1 MDSKVVE
8 IFNNLKRP
16 VDFEHWC
23 KRSRWN
29 TIQAITLTLE
39 QNPENFDGN
48 EWLKIKRYTKVGFV
62 QAFKKRIELLNNAI
76 EFHEI
81 DAELQ
86 GSIYQDNHKVLIP
99 MNFLAWAKKKDISFS
114 PELESLV
121 KKYNIDTYNVD
132 LEDDYK
138 LLKVEMDKVTV
149 ENKKLKESL
158 NGKKLKSL
166 QKFCIGVLA
175 LKYGKD
181 KIIALANKSAL
192 PQSKQNVQN
201 ISYAQ
206 IIKDLS
212 LTGIKMDDET
222 IKKYIDESLHHLQ
235 SNKQEN

>member
-1 MDSKVVE
+1 
-8 IFNNLKRP
+8 
-16 VDFEHWC
+16 
-23 KRSRWN
+23 
-29 TIQAITLTLE
+29 
-39 QNPENFDGN
+39 
-48 EWLKIKRYTKVGFV
+48 
-62 QAFKKRIELLNNAI
+62 
-76 EFHEI
+76 
-81 DAELQ
+81 
-86 GSIYQDNHKVLIP
+86 
-99 MNFLAWAKKKDISFS
+99 
-114 PELESLV
+114 
-121 KKYNIDTYNVD
+121 
-132 LEDDYK
+132 
-138 LLKVEMDKVTV
+138 MDKVTV